1 MLEYGVAVIITQI
14 KRFHQCLRGR
24 IVGSEQEKQFELQQN
39 DDSQTE
45 VINFTEY
52 YRKIKIDREKIEN
65 DYADVAEEIKAIK
78 EEIAAMKFR
87 TDACAKTEE
96 IKEIKKDA
104 IVIKERM
111 DSYATVTFQ
120 MREIMLD
127 GRKHYI
133 L

>member
-24 IVGSEQEKQFELQQN
+24 IVGSAQERQFELQQN

-45 VINFTEY
+45 VITFTEY

-78 EEIAAMKFR
+78 EEIAEMKFR

-96 IKEIKKDA
+96 IREIKKDG

>member
-96 IKEIKKDA
+96 IREIKKDG